1 MDALWKLNLENTR
14 KSEESLK
21 ANPRATLA
29 AKGLTNNSF
38 TARRHTGLVRSI
50 VYQEYCHGT
59 FFEQV
64 GHLLSRDRFFE
75 LVEEYRDEKRRIE
88 ILKFKRSFCLKNV

>member
-1 MDALWKLNLENTR
+1 M
-14 KSEESLK
+14 
-21 ANPRATLA
+21 
-29 AKGLTNNSF
+29 
-38 TARRHTGLVRSI
+38 

-75 LVEEYRDEKRRIE
+75 LVEEYRDEKRRIK
-88 ILKFKRSFCLKNV
+88 ILKFKRSFCLKNVRYPKEGFDSSHRCQCCLSRCICLGEVPENFQFSQPPQDLNFRLKVQL